1 MMRNLKWR
9 RKLLMLKREV
19 KFKWKK
25 VVQWST
31 KLLKMMQI
39 AEEMRKVMVLG
50 KDQNIE
56 RKITVLNMD
65 KISNKSIVREL
76 DHLKI
81 IIKQ

>member
-1 MMRNLKWR
+1 
-9 RKLLMLKREV
+9 MLKREV

-81 IIKQ
+81 IIKQWRQ